1 MTSPSHY
8 KTLVDEA
15 KARIRETTPEELLA
29 GRQRGESPILVDVR
43 EDDEFRVDHA
53 AGALHLS
60 KGVLE
65 RDIETKVPDPATPL
79 VLYCGGGSRS
89 ALAADALARM
99 GYTDVRSMA
108 GGMRRWRELGLPV
121 ETGSGEKGP
130 A

>member
-65 RDIETKVPDPATPL
+65 RDIETKIPDPGTPV

-121 ETGSGEKGP
+121 ETGGKKGP

>member
-1 MTSPSHY
+1 MSIPSRY

-15 KARIRETTPEELLA
+15 KSRVRETTPEDLLA
-29 GRQRGESPILVDVR
+29 RRARGENPVLVDVR

-53 AGALHLS
+53 AGAVHLS
-60 KGVLE
+60 KGILE
-65 RDIETKVPDPATPL
+65 RDVEKTVPDLKTPL

-89 ALAADALARM
+89 ALAADALRKM
-99 GYTDVRSMA
+99 GYTEVWSMQ

-121 ETGSGEKGP
+121 EIGSDEKGK